1 MLKIATTFSGIGAP
15 EQALAKA
22 GIEHQIVF
30 ACDNGERTPSSD
42 ISDIIDCLKEST
54 GTKTTHKFLLDLLAR
69 KTGNKDIRKLDY
81 DGCLAILGE
90 IDKESLPDLAS
101 ICESIRKLPA
111 DKVRLFASEWYK
123 RTKKPNH
130 QRESYFANYDITGD
144 KWFDDIRLFDGRPY
158 RGTVDLFVGGSPCQ
172 AFSSNGKRGGLEDT
186 RGTLFYEYGRVISEV
201 RPKAFIFE
209 NVQGL
214 LVHDNGKTWQIV
226 KSVFQSLGY
235 DVYIN
240 HDNGIEQPL
249 LDSQNYGIPQRRKR
263 IYIIGID
270 ARLRHS
276 EFQFPQQVALD
287 TCVSDYLDENVD
299 AKYYLAEK
307 GFTFVTTSPTRAR
320 IAGKVM
326 GCQKANQQFNWNG
339 DFIFEPLAAI
349 SNRGDVLARAHVGI
363 WNGQRGVIRK
373 FTPRECLRLMGF
385 PDTFKIVQ
393 SDTEMYRQAGNSMSV
408 NVIEAIIRQL
418 FKCGIFH
425 D

>member
-1 MLKIATTFSGIGAP
+1 M
-15 EQALAKA
+15 
-22 GIEHQIVF
+22 
-30 ACDNGERTPSSD
+30 
-42 ISDIIDCLKEST
+42 
-54 GTKTTHKFLLDLLAR
+54 
-69 KTGNKDIRKLDY
+69 
-81 DGCLAILGE
+81 
-90 IDKESLPDLAS
+90 
-101 ICESIRKLPA
+101 
-111 DKVRLFASEWYK
+111 
-123 RTKKPNH
+123 
-130 QRESYFANYDITGD
+130 
-144 KWFDDIRLFDGRPY
+144 
-158 RGTVDLFVGGSPCQ
+158 
-172 AFSSNGKRGGLEDT
+172 
-186 RGTLFYEYGRVISEV
+186 
-201 RPKAFIFE
+201 
-209 NVQGL
+209 
-214 LVHDNGKTWQIV
+214 
-226 KSVFQSLGY
+226 FQSLGY

-299 AKYYLAEK
+299 AKYYLTEK

-320 IAGKVM
+320 IAGNVM

-339 DFIFEPLAAI
+339 DFIFESLATI
-349 SNRGDVLARAHVGI
+349 SNRGDVLERAYIGT

-385 PDTFKIVQ
+385 PDTFRIVQ